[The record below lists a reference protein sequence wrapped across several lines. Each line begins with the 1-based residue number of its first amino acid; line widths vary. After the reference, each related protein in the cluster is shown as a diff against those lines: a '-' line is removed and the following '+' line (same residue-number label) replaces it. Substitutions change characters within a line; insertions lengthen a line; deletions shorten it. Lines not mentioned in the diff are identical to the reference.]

1 MAALV
6 VFGVKIPDAEAFKP
20 YQAAG
25 GKSLAGRNF
34 KVLAGPAPNAILEG
48 DNLEEVMILE
58 FPTLAE
64 ARDWYDS
71 PEYQHAISLRQP
83 VSETFSFIVETRG

>member
-1 MAALV
+1 MAV
-6 VFGVKIPDAEAFKP
+6 WVIFGVKIDDAEKFKD

-34 KVLAGPAPNAILEG
+34 KVVAGPSASAILEG
-48 DNLEEVMILE
+48 EALDEVIILE
-58 FPTLAE
+58 FPSMEE

-71 PEYQHAISLRQP
+71 PEYQHAIALREP
-83 VSETFSFIVETRG
+83 VSETFSFIVEKKG

>member
-1 MAALV
+1 MTAWV

-34 KVLAGPAPNAILEG
+34 KVAAGPAPLAILEG
-48 DNLEEVMILE
+48 DHLDEVMVLE
-58 FPTLAE
+58 FPSVEE
-64 ARDWYDS
+64 ARAWYDS

-83 VSETFSFIVETRG
+83 VSECFSFIIEPRG